1 MSDSLTAEKALEF
14 VEDLLVRQSGRRLS
28 EDEKAI
34 FRGSWEGLTYEQ
46 IRGKFNIYTHIV
58 DVRKAGGQL
67 WNTIAD
73 LFELPP
79 DEVTKYTFPGFVEQQ
94 WKLQEELETSVSID
108 SSVNLKSPSETER
121 LNISRARL
129 SSTPYQNLPPQH
141 NEFIGREE
149 QLCQLMRYLS
159 EDHPA
164 NILQVDGIAG
174 VGKTALVLEAAYRC
188 LDYRERG
195 DSSQILYEGTN
206 LQCNIPFFEVL
217 IFVSAKNYHLL
228 PNSSYVRRL
237 VVTRTLQDIYRT
249 ISQVLDDPTIPN
261 IDANSPKTDY
271 FHEITTKI
279 SSALKSKNRVL
290 LIVDNL
296 ETIEDR
302 DKVLSFLFELPIK
315 SIITTR
321 EQSGFCPIRLD
332 SLPEKESKL
341 LIEQQLTEKCLDVTE
356 DEKDDIYKI
365 TGGIPMVIIW
375 SIGRLA
381 QGSSLETIKFDLTDP
396 DGEIAEFSFK
406 TSLRDIQDTL
416 AYHLLMTLSIF
427 KQAPNW
433 ESVIFVAGLGTQ
445 PEGRIRREIETLQRL
460 SLVRYHNGRYR
471 MLPLTREYALA
482 ELQKHQDFKDQALN
496 RWVEWYI
503 DFAKREHNRD
513 RLERFTLG
521 YKNIEEEWE
530 NLVSVL
536 HFCKDENRYEQ
547 LKELWSY
554 LNNYTN
560 LRGYWK
566 DRLSWL
572 NHLTDVSIAKGDYG
586 TAVNTMSRQG
596 RILLLMG
603 QPEQLQKAEE
613 LLLNAWSLSSH
624 ADFSD
629 KDYVLNHLAGL
640 YLRLDNY
647 KECHQWLDREQKVL
661 NEQDDLTDSER
672 LRYQIYIDRERAEV
686 LFHEKRYKLSKEVC
700 KSVIEKSIQIDQ
712 GYGLRN
718 GNYAKKIL
726 ADIAIE
732 EKELTLAETLLA
744 EVYREVEFHG
754 DKRRV
759 AYCLVS
765 LAKLEKEKGDTSQ
778 SKTYLSQASSHF
790 KNIGMIRDVEI
801 IKQLKKSL

>member
-1 MSDSLTAEKALEF
+1 LEF

-34 FRGSWEGLTYEQ
+34 FRGSWENLTYDQ
-46 IRGKFNIYTHIV
+46 IRGKFNVYTHIV
-58 DVRKAGGQL
+58 DFRRAGGRL

>member
-1 MSDSLTAEKALEF
+1 
-14 VEDLLVRQSGRRLS
+14 
-28 EDEKAI
+28 
-34 FRGSWEGLTYEQ
+34 
-46 IRGKFNIYTHIV
+46 
-58 DVRKAGGQL
+58 
-67 WNTIAD
+67 
-73 LFELPP
+73 
-79 DEVTKYTFPGFVEQQ
+79 VEQQ

>member
-1 MSDSLTAEKALEF
+1 M
-14 VEDLLVRQSGRRLS
+14 
-28 EDEKAI
+28 
-34 FRGSWEGLTYEQ
+34 
-46 IRGKFNIYTHIV
+46 
-58 DVRKAGGQL
+58 
-67 WNTIAD
+67 
-73 LFELPP
+73 
-79 DEVTKYTFPGFVEQQ
+79 
-94 WKLQEELETSVSID
+94 
-108 SSVNLKSPSETER
+108 
-121 LNISRARL
+121 
-129 SSTPYQNLPPQH
+129 
-141 NEFIGREE
+141 
-149 QLCQLMRYLS
+149 
-159 EDHPA
+159 
-164 NILQVDGIAG
+164 
-174 VGKTALVLEAAYRC
+174 
-188 LDYRERG
+188 
-195 DSSQILYEGTN
+195 
-206 LQCNIPFFEVL
+206 
-217 IFVSAKNYHLL
+217 
-228 PNSSYVRRL
+228 
-237 VVTRTLQDIYRT
+237 
-249 ISQVLDDPTIPN
+249 
-261 IDANSPKTDY
+261 
-271 FHEITTKI
+271 
-279 SSALKSKNRVL
+279 
-290 LIVDNL
+290 
-296 ETIEDR
+296 
-302 DKVLSFLFELPIK
+302 PIK

-700 KSVIEKSIQIDQ
+700 KSVIEKSSQIDQ